1 MTIHAAKSMVKPGA
15 TIEFKPQWL
24 TTNATYDKKITII
37 RGTVVQ
43 LYKHHFLVQMDC
55 TKECFCYSD
64 IVTGYITVK

>member
-37 RGTVVQ
+37 RGTEEKMRHRNKKTTDGNKPYQ
-43 LYKHHFLVQMDC
+43 LAL
-55 TKECFCYSD
+55 D
-64 IVTGYITVK
+64 IKI